1 MEAKLK
7 KKEEK
12 NFIICKVINKEISNR
27 DLSVKPDFVNES
39 DEVETRKMEK
49 TDDENLQ
56 EMPNKD

>member
-1 MEAKLK
+1 LEAKLK